1 MLALLRL
8 VRHGSHV
15 APAGDQGP
23 LQLIAQR
30 PRHLRDDLRVPGD
43 RPEETLAAGVEATR
57 ELGSDLGANER
68 LRASVT
74 EPITGRT
81 QDEMKERR
89 RGFIAEHVIQT
100 LAEAERRPDDGRHRV
115 EDHPSAPHLEESA
128 MPDVIGGRPREEAD
142 ARLFAHELTQR
153 LSRSIPVDQ
162 EHETRAEVVQ
172 ESLELL
178 PAARLERPDALVEE
192 AGSLELS
199 CGA

>member
-1 MLALLRL
+1 
-8 VRHGSHV
+8 
-15 APAGDQGP
+15 
-23 LQLIAQR
+23 
-30 PRHLRDDLRVPGD
+30 
-43 RPEETLAAGVEATR
+43 
-57 ELGSDLGANER
+57 
-68 LRASVT
+68 
-74 EPITGRT
+74 
-81 QDEMKERR
+81 
-89 RGFIAEHVIQT
+89 
-100 LAEAERRPDDGRHRV
+100 
-115 EDHPSAPHLEESA
+115 